1 MSGETARPIGRAI
14 STTVASA
21 PRLFGAGGDF
31 EADEAGA
38 DDGDLRSGLEPF
50 ADRGRVGDRAQAED
64 PRQIDAGRGEA
75 PLPRARRQD
84 QMAVVDHAPV
94 PRFDALGGPV
104 DPRRARA
111 APELDPVLGEER
123 FGPQR
128 QAEHVHLAFE
138 KGLR

>member
-1 MSGETARPIGRAI
+1 
-14 STTVASA
+14 
-21 PRLFGAGGDF
+21 
-31 EADEAGA
+31 
-38 DDGDLRSGLEPF
+38 
-50 ADRGRVGDRAQAED
+50 
-64 PRQIDAGRGEA
+64 
-75 PLPRARRQD
+75 
-84 QMAVVDHAPV
+84 MAVVDHAPV

-138 KGLR
+138 KGLRQRRALIGQLRLVGEEHDRLLKSLLAQAGGGLHARMTRANDDC

>member
-1 MSGETARPIGRAI
+1 MKPAPTMATFVPGLSLSRIA
-14 STTVASA
+14 VAS
-21 PRLFGAGGDF
+21 R
-31 EADEAGA
+31 
-38 DDGDLRSGLEPF
+38 
-50 ADRGRVGDRAQAED
+50 DRAQAED